1 MYAVSKTA
9 LLGLTK
15 GLAAELGPDGITVN
29 CVAPGI
35 VPTKF
40 SAALV
45 ADPELVSN
53 AAHVLARAA
62 MSAVSACRLV
72 ALQARCKLHASL
84 LRCACSLLPAVQ
96 QTVAANSSSSRN
108 DLGAI
113 LCCPIAKLAV
123 LAVLVC
129 SSACAVQVVASR
141 PVLCQPGLVV

>member
-45 ADPELVSN
+45 ADKELVS
-53 AAHVLARAA
+53 
-62 MSAVSACRLV
+62 
-72 ALQARCKLHASL
+72 ALL
-84 LRCACSLLPAVQ
+84 LGLWGMCCGGFAVQ
-96 QTVAANSSSSRN
+96 
-108 DLGAI
+108 
-113 LCCPIAKLAV
+113 
-123 LAVLVC
+123 
-129 SSACAVQVVASR
+129 
-141 PVLCQPGLVV
+141 GLFMCW

>member
-45 ADPELVSN
+45 ADKELVS
-53 AAHVLARAA
+53 
-62 MSAVSACRLV
+62 
-72 ALQARCKLHASL
+72 ALL
-84 LRCACSLLPAVQ
+84 LGLWGMCCWGFAVQ
-96 QTVAANSSSSRN
+96 
-108 DLGAI
+108 
-113 LCCPIAKLAV
+113 
-123 LAVLVC
+123 
-129 SSACAVQVVASR
+129 
-141 PVLCQPGLVV
+141 GLFRCW

>member
-45 ADPELVSN
+45 ANPELVRPRK
-53 AAHVLARAA
+53 RAGQL
-62 MSAVSACRLV
+62 VCWTCCR
-72 ALQARCKLHASL
+72 ALQLVS
-84 LRCACSLLPAVQ
+84 CSM
-96 QTVAANSSSSRN
+96 
-108 DLGAI
+108 GM
-113 LCCPIAKLAV
+113 
-123 LAVLVC
+123 
-129 SSACAVQVVASR
+129 
-141 PVLCQPGLVV
+141 

>member
-45 ADPELVSN
+45 ADKELVSF
-53 AAHVLARAA
+53 
-62 MSAVSACRLV
+62 ACKKITCWFGSCV
-72 ALQARCKLHASL
+72 A
-84 LRCACSLLPAVQ
+84 
-96 QTVAANSSSSRN
+96 
-108 DLGAI
+108 
-113 LCCPIAKLAV
+113 
-123 LAVLVC
+123 
-129 SSACAVQVVASR
+129 
-141 PVLCQPGLVV
+141 

>member
-45 ADPELVSN
+45 ADSKLVSS
-53 AAHVLARAA
+53 VF
-62 MSAVSACRLV
+62 
-72 ALQARCKLHASL
+72 
-84 LRCACSLLPAVQ
+84 LRFKQ
-96 QTVAANSSSSRN
+96 
-108 DLGAI
+108 
-113 LCCPIAKLAV
+113 
-123 LAVLVC
+123 
-129 SSACAVQVVASR
+129 
-141 PVLCQPGLVV
+141 